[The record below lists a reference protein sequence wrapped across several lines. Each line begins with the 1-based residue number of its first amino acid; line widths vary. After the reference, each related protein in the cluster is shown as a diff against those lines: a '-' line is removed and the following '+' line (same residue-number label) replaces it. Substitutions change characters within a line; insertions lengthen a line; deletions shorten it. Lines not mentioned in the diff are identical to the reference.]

1 MTGKAKQFTVIRKTY
16 EGLWY
21 TLCFY
26 LNFSFILP
34 HRGRLGKKERKR
46 FLSLSAVNRMVTQ
59 GPDNAFILQ
68 HIWNPRKLTT
78 EAKKHNHAVKCHTMT
93 AFEPLCLESVL
104 IAQQRDKE

>member
-1 MTGKAKQFTVIRKTY
+1 MKACGTPFVFISTSLSFCLIEEGWGRK
-16 EGLWY
+16 
-21 TLCFY
+21 
-26 LNFSFILP
+26 
-34 HRGRLGKKERKR
+34 RERKR

-78 EAKKHNHAVKCHTMT
+78 EARKHNHAVKCHTMT